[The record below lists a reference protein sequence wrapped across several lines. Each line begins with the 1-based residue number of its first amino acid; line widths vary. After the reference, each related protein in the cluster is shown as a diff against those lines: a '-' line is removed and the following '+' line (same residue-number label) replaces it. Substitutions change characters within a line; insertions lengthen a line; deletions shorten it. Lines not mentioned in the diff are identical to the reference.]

1 MSSSVKF
8 QLVAVILL
16 LTLVPAAAQAKSAK
30 ASAEASARAN
40 WTVQVDAIDVGDQ
53 SQIDPAFRVAI
64 YENLVEELRSSKV
77 FGKVIRSGS
86 REAAD
91 APALLTLKT
100 ALLKYVPGSETRRSV
115 TTVTGATKIKVRIQ
129 LCSRDGQV
137 LTERLVDGNVRF
149 IGNNLR
155 ATRNLAHN
163 VANAIKHTSLPTV
176 AAATPSKS

>member
-8 QLVAVILL
+8 QLV
-16 LTLVPAAAQAKSAK
+16 TLVLFLAFSHSAAHAKSAK
-30 ASAEASARAN
+30 ASTEASAREN
-40 WTVQVDAIDVGDQ
+40 WTVQVDAIDVGE
-53 SQIDPAFRVAI
+53 SQIDPAFRLAI
-64 YENLVEELRSSKV
+64 YENLVEELKNSKV
-77 FGKVIRSGS
+77 FGKVVRAGS

-100 ALLKYVPGSETRRSV
+100 VLLKYVPGSETRRSV

-155 ATRNLAHN
+155 ATHNLARN
-163 VANAIKHTSLPTV
+163 VANAMKHISVPTV
-176 AAATPSKS
+176 AAAMPSKS